1 MWEKWWT
8 EFQGFMEISRL
19 TLDLTMMY
27 VTLSFFRW
35 ALGLKSAQLAKKRVG
50 GRGVGIHSFNILPSR
65 DIICD
70 TQTAVKKRFQPPH
83 PTNRQYLCSNR
94 GELSGIGFV
103 CGLWWLGLLVEDNLG
118 IAYGI
123 LTWQNVKRVNPNP
136 SSRHSF
142 FRQLSRVGSPKER
155 QCYIYKK

>member
-1 MWEKWWT
+1 M
-8 EFQGFMEISRL
+8 
-19 TLDLTMMY
+19 
-27 VTLSFFRW
+27 
-35 ALGLKSAQLAKKRVG
+35 KSAHLAKKRVG

-70 TQTAVKKRFQPPH
+70 TQTAVNKRFQPPH

-118 IAYGI
+118 ITYGI

-136 SSRHSF
+136 SSPHFF

-155 QCYIYKK
+155 QCYIIIPMVMDRVLFQIRYVISNLTVKRLRRENSTVM

>member
-1 MWEKWWT
+1 M
-8 EFQGFMEISRL
+8 
-19 TLDLTMMY
+19 
-27 VTLSFFRW
+27 
-35 ALGLKSAQLAKKRVG
+35 G

-70 TQTAVKKRFQPPH
+70 TQTAVKKQFQPPH

-118 IAYGI
+118 ITYGI

-136 SSRHSF
+136 SSRYSF

-155 QCYIYKK
+155 QCYIYPAGTLILGLTTATEQLFVMRLRRDKTVLITTIMIV